1 MALRTA
7 FAELFPVEQEPGME
21 ILTEVPHGFRREKE
35 AFPDPFG
42 VGKHTPLERSGI
54 SFVLECGQGSQ
65 VHILFFQ
72 FQGEVPRGSALTNVG
87 CELGGDDGIA
97 LGRTG
102 FHGSRVYIVKGGSF
116 VVPTKYKI
124 HRLSARAVMG
134 YAKETAQGFYSFQ
147 LTHAATEK
155 CKASTQVDQDDNA
168 LFYQI
173 MDELHGGS
181 FILPA
186 DGKVVIDL
194 SEILIYLDFA
204 GIFDRTGIQKKY
216 IDRQKKAECMF
227 RPEGITLDFG
237 SGPHRYLAFERS
249 ASMSRR
255 AMLSFI
261 REDFYEPIRRRIMM
275 DLTIRQCQLSKLYA
289 YNGLLMSSGIRVDG
303 IGIDRPNRVIV
314 IDNPT
319 FKNCNVWVITVEDD
333 VTTGSMRKYHR
344 VEKRVD
350 ELVTVCFDGEGL
362 ISKQYAEVLNKALGP
377 KRKHTSFQIRMP
389 YVKGM
394 LHQVDFKDLLMNAGT
409 MMITDMWGV
418 KHSVEDVDII
428 LTKSMFKGALWLK
441 ENGNSWDDYWT
452 AFRKYHHALY
462 ITNVS
467 KPKPESQTELNFQFL
482 NTLSVSAEEFRP
494 ENLPLGWAH
503 SPAEDSRDWLTKETE
518 LTYCKLCADE
528 D

>member
-1 MALRTA
+1 M
-7 FAELFPVEQEPGME
+7 
-21 ILTEVPHGFRREKE
+21 
-35 AFPDPFG
+35 
-42 VGKHTPLERSGI
+42 
-54 SFVLECGQGSQ
+54 
-65 VHILFFQ
+65 
-72 FQGEVPRGSALTNVG
+72 
-87 CELGGDDGIA
+87 
-97 LGRTG
+97 
-102 FHGSRVYIVKGGSF
+102 
-116 VVPTKYKI
+116 VPTKYKI
-124 HRLSARAVMG
+124 HRLSARSVMG
-134 YAKETAQGFYSFQ
+134 YAKETAQGIYSFQ

-155 CKASTQVDQDDNA
+155 CKASTQVEQDDNA

-194 SEILIYLDFA
+194 SEILVYLDFA

-319 FKNCNVWVITVEDD
+319 FKNCNVRVITVEDD
-333 VTTGSMRKYHR
+333 GTADSMRKYHR

-362 ISKQYAEVLNKALGP
+362 ISKQYGCSVCSVLCAFSRTGNGTVPRHSGKQLASDAGGEP
-377 KRKHTSFQIRMP
+377 GSFP
-389 YVKGM
+389 AAVSPG
-394 LHQVDFKDLLMNAGT
+394 G
-409 MMITDMWGV
+409 
-418 KHSVEDVDII
+418 
-428 LTKSMFKGALWLK
+428 LWRL
-441 ENGNSWDDYWT
+441 
-452 AFRKYHHALY
+452 FR
-462 ITNVS
+462 S
-467 KPKPESQTELNFQFL
+467 SD
-482 NTLSVSAEEFRP
+482 R
-494 ENLPLGWAH
+494 LPLQRLPYSGGFGLRLYGCLPPVN
-503 SPAEDSRDWLTKETE
+503 SSL
-518 LTYCKLCADE
+518 
-528 D
+528 